1 MVVGS
6 RSLWGAIFRV
16 HSVPSLVLISTSAP
30 HFLTVFQILSHSL
43 LSRLLGLHSMHT
55 WTGSQNL
62 TGQRQGWARRKVSRV
77 CFSEC
82 ASRSSTW
89 VKMTPLHRSILHLL
103 WALADL
109 LFLPSDHS
117 ENRLW
122 PLLSPAPS
130 PYHFYLSSAQAPLGV
145 RRQWIIGQA
154 VLWSSA
160 NAHWVPAIPRP
171 GTRWPKHLLIQNYSY
186 SWEQGNR
193 WPTLNS
199 S

>member
-62 TGQRQGWARRKVSRV
+62 TGQRLRAGQEESGV

-82 ASRSSTW
+82 ASRSSIW

-117 ENRLW
+117 EHRLW
-122 PLLSPAPS
+122 PLLFPAPS
-130 PYHFYLSSAQAPLGV
+130 SYHFYLSSAQAPLGSGDSGLLV
-145 RRQWIIGQA
+145 RQCSGHQA
-154 VLWSSA
+154 WNKVA
-160 NAHWVPAIPRP
+160 K
-171 GTRWPKHLLIQNYSY
+171 T
-186 SWEQGNR
+186 
-193 WPTLNS
+193 PTDPELQL
-199 S
+199 